1 MQAQRYFLHLLI
13 FTCTIC
19 VAVNA
24 PAQSLDS
31 VLANPSLPIAK
42 MPFFNLHDFVSLLT
56 AAICVLLVI
65 YQFFLPK
72 TNPLSALLLSLFFL
86 SLGAAAVSN
95 VLLWNAYISINSVF
109 INQLI
114 PWVFAIVSISKGILL
129 YLYVAS
135 LTQHDFKIN
144 YTHVLNV
151 IPLLI
156 VLVMLG
162 FFQIDAD
169 NLRFIGIRRSES
181 EIEQVVWVWHL
192 LRATPFIY
200 AVVAVIIT
208 LYYHNNL
215 KEYYSSYIVNGP
227 IWLSVLTIGFVINWG
242 WALAT
247 HLWGRYL
254 PMSIADSLGIADNY
268 ITFVLLNGLFIYSF
282 VYSHKLEA
290 TKALPK
296 NAEVADSA
304 SGSLSGFLSGD
315 ELTKI
320 KNGMEVDHLY
330 LKNNLNIEE
339 FSKCIGLSY
348 REVSSIINKHFQTNF
363 YEFVNLYRVNKA
375 KELLLNPD
383 YADRTILDI
392 FLESGFNSK
401 SAFNRFFKRYVG
413 VTAAEFRKNPPL
425 QQKRED

>member
-1 MQAQRYFLHLLI
+1 MA
-13 FTCTIC
+13 
-19 VAVNA
+19 ANA
-24 PAQSLDS
+24 PAQSPDS
-31 VLANPSLPIAK
+31 VLVNSTLPVAK

-72 TNPLSALLLSLFFL
+72 TKPLSAVLLGLFFL

-95 VLLWNAYISINSVF
+95 VLLWNAYISINS
-109 INQLI
+109 ILLKNLI
-114 PWVFAIVSISKGILL
+114 PWFFSIVSITKGVFL

-144 YTHVLNV
+144 YKNFLYAT
-151 IPLLI
+151 PLLI
-156 VLVMLG
+156 VLVMLWV
-162 FFQIDAD
+162 FQIDAD
-169 NLRFIGIRRSES
+169 NLRFIGVHKSPDDI
-181 EIEQVVWVWHL
+181 QHVVWVWHF
-192 LRATPFIY
+192 LRITPFIY
-200 AVVAVIIT
+200 AILAVIMT
-208 LYYHNNL
+208 FYYHNNL
-215 KEYYSSYIVNGP
+215 KEYYSSYTVNGP
-227 IWLSVLTIGFVINWG
+227 VWLSVLTIGFALNWG

-247 HLWGRYL
+247 HFGGRYL
-254 PMSIADSLGIADNY
+254 PVAIADSLGIADNY
-268 ITFVLLNGLFIYSF
+268 ITLVLLNGIFIYSF

-290 TKALPK
+290 TKTLPK
-296 NAEVADSA
+296 GAEAADVTHS
-304 SGSLSGFLSGD
+304 SLSGD

-320 KNGMEVDHLY
+320 RNGMEVDQLY

-413 VTAAEFRKNPPL
+413 VTATEFRKNPL
-425 QQKRED
+425 AQQKREG

>member
-1 MQAQRYFLHLLI
+1 MRARGYLASLLI
-13 FTCTIC
+13 FMCTIC
-19 VAVNA
+19 LAANA
-24 PAQSLDS
+24 LAQSLDS
-31 VLANPSLPIAK
+31 VLANPTLPIAK

-86 SLGAAAVSN
+86 SLGAAAISN

-114 PWVFAIVSISKGILL
+114 PWVFATVSITKGIFL

-135 LTQHDFKIN
+135 LTQHGFRIN
-144 YTHVLNV
+144 YKHFLFS

-156 VLVMLG
+156 VLGMLG
-162 FFQIDAD
+162 LFQIDAD
-169 NLRFIGIRRSES
+169 NLRFIGIRRSDS

-200 AVVAVIIT
+200 AVAAVIVT

-227 IWLSVLTIGFVINWG
+227 VWLSVLTIGFVINWG

-247 HLWGRYL
+247 HLWGRHL
-254 PMSIADSLGIADNY
+254 PISIADSLGIADNY
-268 ITFVLLNGLFIYSF
+268 ITLVLLNGLFIYSF

-296 NAEVADSA
+296 NAEIADLIPHS
-304 SGSLSGFLSGD
+304 LSGD
-315 ELTKI
+315 ELIKI
-320 KNGMEVDHLY
+320 RNGMEVDQLY

-413 VTAAEFRKNPPL
+413 VTATEFRKNPL
-425 QQKRED
+425 AQQKREG

>member
-1 MQAQRYFLHLLI
+1 MA
-13 FTCTIC
+13 
-19 VAVNA
+19 ANA
-24 PAQSLDS
+24 PAQSPDS
-31 VLANPSLPIAK
+31 VLVNSTLPVAK

-72 TNPLSALLLSLFFL
+72 TKPLSAVLLGLFFL

-95 VLLWNAYISINSVF
+95 VLLWNAYISINS
-109 INQLI
+109 ILLKNLI
-114 PWVFAIVSISKGILL
+114 PWFFSIVSITKGVFL

-144 YTHVLNV
+144 YKHFLYAT
-151 IPLLI
+151 PLLI
-156 VLVMLG
+156 VLVMLWV
-162 FFQIDAD
+162 FQIDAD
-169 NLRFIGIRRSES
+169 NLRFIGVHKSPDDI
-181 EIEQVVWVWHL
+181 QHVVWVWHF
-192 LRATPFIY
+192 LRITPFIY
-200 AVVAVIIT
+200 AILAVIMT
-208 LYYHNNL
+208 FYYHNNL
-215 KEYYSSYIVNGP
+215 KEYYSSYTVNGP
-227 IWLSVLTIGFVINWG
+227 VWLSVLTIGFALNWG

-247 HLWGRYL
+247 HFGGRYL
-254 PMSIADSLGIADNY
+254 PVAIADSLGIADNY
-268 ITFVLLNGLFIYSF
+268 ITLVLLNGIFIYSF

-290 TKALPK
+290 TKTLPK
-296 NAEVADSA
+296 GAGAADVTHS
-304 SGSLSGFLSGD
+304 SLSGD

-320 KNGMEVDHLY
+320 RNGMEVDQLY

-413 VTAAEFRKNPPL
+413 VTATEFRKNPL
-425 QQKRED
+425 AQQKREG

>member
-1 MQAQRYFLHLLI
+1 MQAQRYLAPLLI
-13 FTCTIC
+13 FMCTIC
-19 VAVNA
+19 MAANA
-24 PAQSLDS
+24 PAQSPDS
-31 VLANPSLPIAK
+31 VLVNSTLPVAK

-72 TNPLSALLLSLFFL
+72 TKPLSAVLLGLFFL

-95 VLLWNAYISINSVF
+95 VLLWNAYISINS
-109 INQLI
+109 ILLKNLI
-114 PWVFAIVSISKGILL
+114 PWFFSIVSITKGVFL

-144 YTHVLNV
+144 YKHFLYAT
-151 IPLLI
+151 PLLI
-156 VLVMLG
+156 VLVMLWV
-162 FFQIDAD
+162 FQIDAD
-169 NLRFIGIRRSES
+169 NLRFIGVHKSPDDI
-181 EIEQVVWVWHL
+181 QHVVWVWHF
-192 LRATPFIY
+192 LRITPFIY
-200 AVVAVIIT
+200 AILAVIMT
-208 LYYHNNL
+208 FYYHNNL
-215 KEYYSSYIVNGP
+215 KEYYSSYTVNGP
-227 IWLSVLTIGFVINWG
+227 VWLSVLTIGFALNWG

-247 HLWGRYL
+247 HFGGRYL
-254 PMSIADSLGIADNY
+254 PVAIADSLGIADNY
-268 ITFVLLNGLFIYSF
+268 ITLVLLNGIFIYSF

-290 TKALPK
+290 TKTLPK
-296 NAEVADSA
+296 GAGAADVTHS
-304 SGSLSGFLSGD
+304 SLSGD

-320 KNGMEVDHLY
+320 RNGMEVDQLY

-413 VTAAEFRKNPPL
+413 VTATEFRKNPL
-425 QQKRED
+425 AQQKREG

>member
-1 MQAQRYFLHLLI
+1 MQAQRYLASLLI
-13 FTCTIC
+13 FMCTIC
-19 VAVNA
+19 MAANA
-24 PAQSLDS
+24 PAQSPDS
-31 VLANPSLPIAK
+31 VLVNSTLPVAK

-72 TNPLSALLLSLFFL
+72 TKPLSAVLLGLFFL

-95 VLLWNAYISINSVF
+95 VLLWNAYISINS
-109 INQLI
+109 ILLKNLI
-114 PWVFAIVSISKGILL
+114 PWFFSIVSITKGVFL

-144 YTHVLNV
+144 YKHFLYAT
-151 IPLLI
+151 PLLI
-156 VLVMLG
+156 VLVMLWV
-162 FFQIDAD
+162 FQIDAD
-169 NLRFIGIRRSES
+169 NLRFIGVHKSPEDI
-181 EIEQVVWVWHL
+181 QHVVWVWHF
-192 LRATPFIY
+192 LRITPFIY
-200 AVVAVIIT
+200 AILAVIMT
-208 LYYHNNL
+208 FYYHNNL
-215 KEYYSSYIVNGP
+215 KEYYSSYTVNGP
-227 IWLSVLTIGFVINWG
+227 VWLSVLTIGFALNWG

-247 HLWGRYL
+247 HFGGRYL
-254 PMSIADSLGIADNY
+254 PVAIADSLGIADNY
-268 ITFVLLNGLFIYSF
+268 ITLVLLNGIFIYSF

-290 TKALPK
+290 TKTLPK
-296 NAEVADSA
+296 GAEAADVTHS
-304 SGSLSGFLSGD
+304 SLSGD

-320 KNGMEVDHLY
+320 RNGMEVDQLY

-375 KELLLNPD
+375 KQLLLNPD

-413 VTAAEFRKNPPL
+413 VTATEFRKNPL
-425 QQKRED
+425 AQQKREG

>member
-1 MQAQRYFLHLLI
+1 MA
-13 FTCTIC
+13 
-19 VAVNA
+19 ANA
-24 PAQSLDS
+24 PAQSPDS
-31 VLANPSLPIAK
+31 VLVNSTLPVAK

-72 TNPLSALLLSLFFL
+72 TKPLSAVLLGLFFL

-95 VLLWNAYISINSVF
+95 VLLWNAYISINS
-109 INQLI
+109 ILLKNLI
-114 PWVFAIVSISKGILL
+114 PWFFSIVSITKGVFL

-144 YTHVLNV
+144 YKHFLYAT
-151 IPLLI
+151 PLLI
-156 VLVMLG
+156 VLVMLWV
-162 FFQIDAD
+162 FQIDAD
-169 NLRFIGIRRSES
+169 NLRFIGVHKSPDDI
-181 EIEQVVWVWHL
+181 QHVVWVWHF
-192 LRATPFIY
+192 LRITPFIY
-200 AVVAVIIT
+200 AILAVIMT
-208 LYYHNNL
+208 F
-215 KEYYSSYIVNGP
+215 YYSSYTVNGP
-227 IWLSVLTIGFVINWG
+227 VWLSVLTIGFALNWG

-247 HLWGRYL
+247 HFGGRYL
-254 PMSIADSLGIADNY
+254 PVAIADSLGIADNY
-268 ITFVLLNGLFIYSF
+268 ITLVLLNGIFIYSF

-290 TKALPK
+290 TKTLPK
-296 NAEVADSA
+296 GAGAADVTHS
-304 SGSLSGFLSGD
+304 SLSGD

-320 KNGMEVDHLY
+320 RNGMEVDQLY

-413 VTAAEFRKNPPL
+413 VTATEFRKNPL
-425 QQKRED
+425 AQQKREG